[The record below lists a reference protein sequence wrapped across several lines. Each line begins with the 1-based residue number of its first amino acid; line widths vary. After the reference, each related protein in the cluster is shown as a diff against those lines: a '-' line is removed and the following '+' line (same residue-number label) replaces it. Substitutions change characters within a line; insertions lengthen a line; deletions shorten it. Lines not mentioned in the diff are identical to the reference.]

1 MDSDRMRRSLR
12 WTAALT
18 GLVTF
23 SSLAITL
30 LYLPLPVL
38 LIIGASVAGCRP
50 RTAKWLM
57 YIGASVLSACVLP
70 VYAVLLFEP
79 QEHLHLHDAVA
90 LLINLG
96 WKASLILLPLFDLM
110 LVLDWIRARRPVH
123 TQVPPLRGSS

>member
-1 MDSDRMRRSLR
+1 MDSNRMRRSLR

-38 LIIGASVAGCRP
+38 LIVGASVARRKP
-50 RTAKWLM
+50 HTAKWLM
-57 YIGASVLSACVLP
+57 CIGASVLSVFVLP

-79 QEHLHLHDAVA
+79 REHLHDAVA

-96 WKASLILLPLFDLM
+96 WKASLILLPLFDVM
-110 LVLDWIRARRPVH
+110 LVLDWIKARRPVH
-123 TQVPPLRGSS
+123 TQVPPLRGSL

>member
-1 MDSDRMRRSLR
+1 MDSNRMRRSLR
-12 WTAALT
+12 WIAALT

-38 LIIGASVAGCRP
+38 LIVGASVARRKP
-50 RTAKWLM
+50 HTAKWLM
-57 YIGASVLSACVLP
+57 YIGASVLSVFVLP

-79 QEHLHLHDAVA
+79 REHLHDAVA

-96 WKASLILLPLFDLM
+96 WKASLILLPLFDVM
-110 LVLDWIRARRPVH
+110 LVLDWIKARRPVH